1 MKGTAMTLET
11 IELLSLA
18 FVVQMQLCAIVWWA
32 SSISSRVASNE
43 KWIEANDNVATRLA
57 TIETK
62 IDSFLEVCKDM
73 RETFRLVFER
83 MDRKADKP

>member
-1 MKGTAMTLET
+1 
-11 IELLSLA
+11 
-18 FVVQMQLCAIVWWA
+18 MQLQLRRSSGGA
-32 SSISSRVASNE
+32 SSISGRVAATE

-73 RETFRLVFER
+73 RDNFRLVFER
-83 MDRKADKP
+83 LERKADKP

>member
-1 MKGTAMTLET
+1 MTLET

-18 FVVQMQLCAIVWWA
+18 FVMQLQLGAIIWWA
-32 SSISSRVASNE
+32 SSISNRIAATE

-73 RETFRLVFER
+73 RDNFRLVFER
-83 MDRKADKP
+83 LERKADKP